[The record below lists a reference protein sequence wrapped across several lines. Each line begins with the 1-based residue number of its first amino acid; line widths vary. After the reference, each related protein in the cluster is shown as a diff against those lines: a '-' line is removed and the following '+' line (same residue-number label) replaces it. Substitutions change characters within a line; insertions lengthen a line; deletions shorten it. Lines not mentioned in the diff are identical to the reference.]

1 MRILQANLA
10 AILATISAN
19 LQQTLALSCTMTV
32 SQFVFPQLKGERMS
46 DVDKVR
52 GYLLELDLDI
62 SKEDIDD
69 ALFVVSDE
77 ENGIKNL
84 VVDCEAPIVVLEQ
97 LIVSSDTISGEF
109 CKRLLQMNR
118 TLVHGAFVLD
128 ESGKHIIFRDTLR
141 LATLDLDE
149 LEGSIGALS
158 LALAEYSSELLE
170 GSRAA

>member
-1 MRILQANLA
+1 
-10 AILATISAN
+10 
-19 LQQTLALSCTMTV
+19 
-32 SQFVFPQLKGERMS
+32 MS

-52 GYLLELDLDI
+52 RYLLELDLNI
-62 SKEDIDD
+62 TKEDLDD

-84 VVDCEAPIVVLEQ
+84 VVDCEDPIVVLEQ
-97 LIVSSDTISGEF
+97 LIVSSDSISGDF
-109 CKRLLQMNR
+109 CKQLLQMNR

-128 ESGKHIIFRDTLR
+128 ETGKHVIFRDTLR

-158 LALAEYSSELLE
+158 LALAEYSGALLE